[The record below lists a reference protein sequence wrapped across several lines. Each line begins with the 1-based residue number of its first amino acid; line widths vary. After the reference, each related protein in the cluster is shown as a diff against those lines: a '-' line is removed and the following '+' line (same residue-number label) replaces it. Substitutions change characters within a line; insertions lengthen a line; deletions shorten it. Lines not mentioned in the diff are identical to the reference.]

1 MSSHHIVREKQEPA
15 LLIIDFAGFNPEYL
29 GQLLEWSP
37 TVIVSE
43 SAYAEVEL
51 SGIKIDAVIT
61 KNHNVAT
68 QNHTRIIETAS
79 SPIEDGLKFLT
90 GEQYQAVN
98 IISPAFV
105 LKDYALYA
113 ELINL
118 AVFTPGKKIF
128 AVKSGFSKW
137 DVAGKEI
144 ELVHEVVDLTTSGLE
159 HITPSRLKTQKD
171 GFYSLCFNQPFLFI
185 AEDL

>member
-15 LLIIDFAGFNPEYL
+15 LLIIDFAGFKLEYL

-43 SAYAEVEL
+43 FAYTEAEQL
-51 SGIKIDAVIT
+51 GIKIDGVVTA
-61 KNHNVAT
+61 NANFET
-68 QNHTRIIETAS
+68 QQPGRIIGTET
-79 SPIEDGLKFLT
+79 SPVEDGLKFLV

-98 IISPAFV
+98 IISPLFV

-118 AVFTPGKKIF
+118 VVFTSTKKIYGI
-128 AVKSGFSKW
+128 KSGFSKW
-137 DVAGKEI
+137 EVAGKEI
-144 ELVHEVVDLTTSGLE
+144 ELLHEASDLTTSGLE
-159 HITPSRLKTQKD
+159 DVGAHKFKTQKD
-171 GFYSLCFNQPFLFI
+171 GFFSLCFNQPFLFI
-185 AEDL
+185 SEEL

>member
-37 TVIVSE
+37 TVIVNE
-43 SAYAEVEL
+43 FAYAEAEQ

-61 KNHNVAT
+61 TNPAFES
-68 QNHTRIIETAS
+68 QQQARIIETET

-90 GEQYQAVN
+90 GEQYHAVN
-98 IISPAFV
+98 IIAPEFT

-118 AVFTPGKKIF
+118 AVFTQAKKIY

-137 DVAGKEI
+137 EVAGKEI
-144 ELVHEVVDLTTSGLE
+144 ELVHEVVDLTTAGLE
-159 HITPSRLKTQKD
+159 HAGEHKLKTQKD

-185 AEDL
+185 AEEL